1 MIMDT
6 IKLASGLEYY
16 RVAENDGAICMV
28 NPKTLRRYCELFN
41 NAVKDFNEKNDQFA
55 FPRMMAQVAKEC
67 DPQEVYFYEFNNYEC
82 MYAFDGDEE
91 AIRTIINYFG
101 VDVARTIHRV
111 DAAHSIDYL
120 LIPRFVQHDLMMLG
134 RLRSDCDYYLGN
146 GNRYAKNLWARDE
159 KRQIAEMRN
168 LLANIP
174 AEYRNGCITSEEID
188 EYERKM
194 VREGGAQ

>member
-1 MIMDT
+1 
-6 IKLASGLEYY
+6 
-16 RVAENDGAICMV
+16 
-28 NPKTLRRYCELFN
+28 
-41 NAVKDFNEKNDQFA
+41 
-55 FPRMMAQVAKEC
+55 
-67 DPQEVYFYEFNNYEC
+67 
-82 MYAFDGDEE
+82 
-91 AIRTIINYFG
+91 
-101 VDVARTIHRV
+101 
-111 DAAHSIDYL
+111 
-120 LIPRFVQHDLMMLG
+120 MMLG

-194 VREGGAQ
+194 VRGGGAK